1 MFLLPK
7 DHILLLIP
15 ILNFNYQNWN
25 FLSHQKIAF
34 YCWFQFCCQFH
45 LFIFPPSFATKNQKF
60 QQNWL
65 SLWININIHLKNHF
79 SSIPQHFM
87 ADANSIICKFNLAMF
102 LLPKDHILLLI
113 PILSFNYQNWNFVL
127 HQKIAFYCW
136 FQFCC
141 QFHLFIFPPAFA
153 TFIEFQ
159 NLHYSTILR
168 NYFDSNKMYPII
180 YINSNNTK
188 CTKVVVVTKGIKVL
202 LFTNTNTKCT
212 KVEPHHSDHPTKRK
226 KNMNIQNV
234 VLKNAFFFFEKAWL
248 AKPPCKSEFFVIFV
262 ECWKTLCAFCLR

>member
-1 MFLLPK
+1 M
-7 DHILLLIP
+7 
-15 ILNFNYQNWN
+15 
-25 FLSHQKIAF
+25 
-34 YCWFQFCCQFH
+34 
-45 LFIFPPSFATKNQKF
+45 
-60 QQNWL
+60 
-65 SLWININIHLKNHF
+65 
-79 SSIPQHFM
+79 
-87 ADANSIICKFNLAMF
+87 
-102 LLPKDHILLLI
+102 LPKDHILLLI

-159 NLHYSTILR
+159 NLHYSTILT

-188 CTKVVVVTKGIKVL
+188 CTKVVVVTKGTKVL

-212 KVEPHHSDHPTKRK
+212 KVEPHRLDSCLGSFQDILIGIVGWMFLKWERFFSIAKTETLKWPVTVNLRLDKCLFYNKCIK
-226 KNMNIQNV
+226 KYV
-234 VLKNAFFFFEKAWL
+234 
-248 AKPPCKSEFFVIFV
+248 
-262 ECWKTLCAFCLR
+262 